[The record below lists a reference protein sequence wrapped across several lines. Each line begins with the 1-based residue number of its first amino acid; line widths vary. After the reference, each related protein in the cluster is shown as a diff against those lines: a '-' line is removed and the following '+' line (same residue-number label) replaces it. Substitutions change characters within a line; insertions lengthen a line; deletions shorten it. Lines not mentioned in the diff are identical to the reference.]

1 MTKTKLKHIGRNR
14 KRKGQA
20 MVESTFVLL
29 AAIMMLV
36 GTFDLAQIFFVHQSL
51 VERTRLT
58 SRYAASNYSDPN
70 TATNYFLY
78 GTPTAPQPGITVST
92 FLGVQPSMVSVV
104 RHDANTNDD
113 RMQVTVHDY
122 PYQFVMPY
130 LAGVYTGKPIMATAP
145 TETRDG
151 W

>member
-1 MTKTKLKHIGRNR
+1 MTKTKLKNIGRNR

-78 GTPTAPQPGITVST
+78 GTATQPGISTAT

-104 RHDANTNDD
+104 RYDANTNND
-113 RMQVTVHDY
+113 RMQVSVRDY
-122 PYQFVMPY
+122 NYQFIMPY
-130 LAGVYTGKPIMATAP
+130 MAGIYTGKPIVATAP